1 LTPGGILNDNATA
14 DSGSADVLGLGQQV
28 GVESLTNLAGLNAPV
43 LLVDVP
49 TLESSL

>member
-1 LTPGGILNDNATA
+1 MARRPGRRSGGA
-14 DSGSADVLGLGQQV
+14 DLLGLGHEL
-28 GVESLTNLAGLNAPV
+28 GVESTNIAGLSAPV